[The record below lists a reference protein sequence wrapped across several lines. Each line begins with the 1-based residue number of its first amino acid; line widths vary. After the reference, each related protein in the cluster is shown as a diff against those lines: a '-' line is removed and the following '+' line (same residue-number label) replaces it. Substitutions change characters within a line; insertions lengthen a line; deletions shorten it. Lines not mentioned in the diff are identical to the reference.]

1 MGVSSSRIGSDDVLT
16 VYFSDIAKSEL
27 LSAEKVKELFQ
38 KMESGDASAREE
50 LITANLRLVVSIANK
65 YNKNKYKKRGKDISL
80 EDLIAEGNIG
90 LMTAVER
97 FDLSRNT
104 CFSTYA
110 TYWIKQAIRRF
121 IMDMTDTVRVPSYLQ
136 GLRNKFR
143 QLEDEL
149 GRIPTKDEIQTR
161 LQLTSRRLESFM
173 KFLEG
178 PSVRPV
184 LDGDSPLE
192 LEDVPDTAQTEE
204 DDRYARALRI
214 LQNLPDSREKQMLYR
229 RFALGDDGFQKN
241 TEAKKLTLQQ
251 IGEEF
256 GVTRERTRQI
266 LEEYTA
272 RIRSLADRT

>member
-121 IMDMTDTVRVPSYLQ
+121 IMDMADTVRVPSYLQ